1 MQDNCIKCG
10 FYTRLSPM
18 TGECLGCKGDREYAE
33 KFSKK
38 LDSYLNNEESKYE
51 SSSSGGGFFSN
62 LLGYIIVI
70 IFLIWLFK

>member
-18 TGECLGCKGDREYAE
+18 TGECLGCKGERESAE
-33 KFSKK
+33 RFRKK
-38 LDSYLNNEESKYE
+38 LDGFLNDDDSNYE
-51 SSSSGGGFFSN
+51 NSSSGGGFFSN
-62 LLGYIIVI
+62 LFGYIIII